1 MNRRGFLRLG
11 AKTGIGMA
19 TMPLWMRLAGMNAYA
34 QSTTDYKA
42 IVCITLMGGNDG
54 NNVIVPLAAA
64 TYAQYA
70 KVRQSLALSQSA
82 LLPVQAAG
90 SGATYGFHPN
100 LPNLS
105 SLFKKG
111 YASIV
116 ANCGPMD
123 QPLTKQAITENP
135 NLLPQLFGSHPVSIA
150 QWESA
155 TTQSSPTTGWGG
167 RIADQVMGSSGLLPP
182 VLSVSGVSTFTVGEN
197 AQSVAIMQAAAGGLP
212 LPSGLVQP
220 AEDIAAID
228 ATSNN
233 ELIQRAAQLRNT
245 TLQLE
250 GILSQSQQAGATLQT
265 VFPTSTLGQNL
276 QSIAQ
281 VINGRSVVGASRQLF
296 YSSTGNYDTHGNQLQ
311 MHSDLLSDL
320 DSSLGAFVAALQ
332 EMGLLQNVLI
342 VTLSDFGRTM
352 QSNSNAGSD
361 HGWGNHQFVIGGGLA
376 GQKIIGSLPD
386 FDIGGSQDWTG
397 QGVWIPSIASQQVA
411 GNVASWFGLNSG
423 QIANIFPNL
432 AAFANS
438 PITL

>member
-1 MNRRGFLRLG
+1 
-11 AKTGIGMA
+11 
-19 TMPLWMRLAGMNAYA
+19 
-34 QSTTDYKA
+34 
-42 IVCITLMGGNDG
+42 
-54 NNVIVPLAAA
+54 
-64 TYAQYA
+64 
-70 KVRQSLALSQSA
+70 
-82 LLPVQAAG
+82 
-90 SGATYGFHPN
+90 
-100 LPNLS
+100 
-105 SLFKKG
+105 
-111 YASIV
+111 
-116 ANCGPMD
+116 
-123 QPLTKQAITENP
+123 
-135 NLLPQLFGSHPVSIA
+135 
-150 QWESA
+150 
-155 TTQSSPTTGWGG
+155 
-167 RIADQVMGSSGLLPP
+167 MGSSGLLPP